1 MFKSDNVGNMNV
13 TTTLFQ
19 ASHTF
24 LTLVTRDNQ
33 PWDFVAASTE
43 SDARRN
49 HSSMIGACAL
59 LGAYMAAQVEESLDF
74 N

>member
-24 LTLVTRDNQ
+24 LTLVTRDGQ
-33 PWDFVAASTE
+33 PWDFVASTSE

-49 HSSMIGACAL
+49 HSSMIAACAL
-59 LGAYMAAQVEESLDF
+59 LDVMMAVREAGVEL